1 LVYIV
6 AAPNSKVNLPRCP
19 TGIEGLDNILD
30 GGIPRGCT
38 VLLTGSCGT
47 GKTTL
52 GLEYLVRG
60 ALAGEK
66 SMFLSVT
73 EASERIIE
81 NLSTFEFFDKKIIDE
96 GRLVF
101 IDIPIL
107 YEKLGL
113 TKQELTPED
122 IDLLIGAIVDL
133 ASTLKIQ
140 RLVLDSVTSVC
151 FRIRHEEKIRD
162 FILKLGKSLSD
173 IVCTTLL
180 VSEIGP
186 QADRYSLYGV
196 EENIADGVI
205 LLGNMQRHGDLLRT
219 LQIIKVRGAQHSR
232 AQYVIEITPLGIF
245 LAPFLK
251 GGGREST
258 NNG

>member
-1 LVYIV
+1 MAEVKDER
-6 AAPNSKVNLPRCP
+6 SLPRCP

-30 GGIPRGCT
+30 GGIPRGNT

-60 ALAGEK
+60 ALLGERCL
-66 SMFLSVT
+66 FLSVT
-73 EASERIIE
+73 EASEKILE
-81 NLSTFEFFDKKIIDE
+81 NLSTFEFFDRKVVEE
-96 GRLVF
+96 GKLVF
-101 IDIPIL
+101 LDVPIL

-113 TKQELTPED
+113 SKQELTPED
-122 IDLLIGAIVDL
+122 IDLFITAIANL
-133 ASTLKIQ
+133 AASMKIQ

-162 FILKLGKSLSD
+162 FILKLEKSLSD
-173 IVCTTLL
+173 IQCTTLL
-180 VSEIGP
+180 ISEIGP
-186 QADRYSLYGV
+186 QANRYSLYGV
-196 EENIADGVI
+196 EEAIADGVI
-205 LLGNMQRHGDLLRT
+205 LLGNVQRQGDLLRT
-219 LQIIKVRGAQHSR
+219 LQVIKIRGALHSR

-251 GGGREST
+251 GGGRAPGS
-258 NNG
+258 ND

>member
-1 LVYIV
+1 
-6 AAPNSKVNLPRCP
+6 
-19 TGIEGLDNILD
+19 
-30 GGIPRGCT
+30 
-38 VLLTGSCGT
+38 
-47 GKTTL
+47 
-52 GLEYLVRG
+52 
-60 ALAGEK
+60 
-66 SMFLSVT
+66 MFLSVT
-73 EASERIIE
+73 EASDRIIQ
-81 NLSTFEFFDKKIIDE
+81 NLTTFEFFDKKIIDE
-96 GRLVF
+96 GKLVF
-101 IDIPIL
+101 IDVPIL

-113 TKQELTPED
+113 SKQELTPED
-122 IDLLIGAIVDL
+122 IDLLITAIVDL
-133 ASTLKIQ
+133 ANTLKIQ

-173 IVCTTLL
+173 IECTTFL

-205 LLGNMQRHGDLLRT
+205 LLGNSQRQGDLLRT
-219 LQIIKVRGAQHSR
+219 LQIIKIRGATHSR

-251 GGGREST
+251 GGGRST
-258 NNG
+258 IGNG

>member
-1 LVYIV
+1 MNADSPHLD
-6 AAPNSKVNLPRCP
+6 LPRCP

-30 GGIPRGCT
+30 GGFPRGST
-38 VLLTGSCGT
+38 ILLTGSCGT

-60 ALAGEK
+60 ANAGER

-73 EASERIIE
+73 EASDRIVQ
-81 NLSTFEFFDKKIIDE
+81 NLATFEFFDRKILDD
-96 GRLVF
+96 GKLVF
-101 IDIPIL
+101 IDVPIL

-113 TKQELTPED
+113 SKQELTPED
-122 IDLLIGAIVDL
+122 IDLLITAIVDL
-133 ASTLKIQ
+133 ANTLKIQ

-173 IVCTTLL
+173 IDCTTLL

-205 LLGNMQRHGDLLRT
+205 LLGNIQRQGDLLRT
-219 LQIIKVRGAQHSR
+219 LQIIKVRGATHSR

-251 GGGREST
+251 GGGRTST
-258 NNG
+258 GNG

>member
-1 LVYIV
+1 MAQSLS
-6 AAPNSKVNLPRCP
+6 PPLLERCP
-19 TGIEGLDNILD
+19 TGIEGLDNIL
-30 GGIPRGCT
+30 GGGFPRGST

-60 ALAGEK
+60 ALVGERCL
-66 SMFLSVT
+66 FLSVT
-73 EASERIIE
+73 EASE
-81 NLSTFEFFDKKIIDE
+81 KKILEDK
-96 GRLVF
+96 RLIF
-101 IDIPIL
+101 IDVPIL

-113 TKQELTPED
+113 SKQELTPED
-122 IDLLIGAIVDL
+122 IDLFITAIVHL
-133 ASTLKIQ
+133 AASLKVQ

-173 IVCTTLL
+173 INCTTIL

-196 EENIADGVI
+196 EEAIADGVI
-205 LLGNMQRHGDLLRT
+205 LLGNVQREGDLLRT
-219 LQIIKVRGAQHSR
+219 LQCIKIRGATHSR
-232 AQYVIEITPLGIF
+232 AQYVIEITPIGIL

-251 GGGREST
+251 GGRKG
-258 NNG
+258 

>member
-1 LVYIV
+1 MAQSLS
-6 AAPNSKVNLPRCP
+6 PPLLERCP
-19 TGIEGLDNILD
+19 TGIEGLDNIL
-30 GGIPRGCT
+30 GGGFPRGST

-60 ALAGEK
+60 ALVGERCL
-66 SMFLSVT
+66 FLSVT
-73 EASERIIE
+73 EASEKIIE
-81 NLSTFEFFDKKIIDE
+81 NLSTFEFFDKKILEDK
-96 GRLVF
+96 RLIF
-101 IDIPIL
+101 IDVPIL

-113 TKQELTPED
+113 SKQELTPED
-122 IDLLIGAIVDL
+122 IDLFITAIVHL
-133 ASTLKIQ
+133 AASLKVQ

-173 IVCTTLL
+173 INCTTIL

-196 EENIADGVI
+196 EEAIADGVI
-205 LLGNMQRHGDLLRT
+205 LLGNVQREGDLLRT
-219 LQIIKVRGAQHSR
+219 LQCIKIRGATHSR
-232 AQYVIEITPLGIF
+232 AQYVIEITPIGIL

-251 GGGREST
+251 GGRKG
-258 NNG
+258 